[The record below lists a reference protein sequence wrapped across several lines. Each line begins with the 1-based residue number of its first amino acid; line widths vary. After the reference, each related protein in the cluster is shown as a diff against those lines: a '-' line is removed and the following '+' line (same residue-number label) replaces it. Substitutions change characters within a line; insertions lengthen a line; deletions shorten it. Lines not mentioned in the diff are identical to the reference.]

1 MDLGSLNRRERL
13 VLAGGVAFVLIF
25 LVVQFGVLPLLD
37 WRTQIRRQLE
47 RAETDL
53 VDLRSLAT
61 EYEGLRR
68 RQEVWRQ
75 RVSHRPTEFKLLT
88 FINEKAGEAG
98 VKIASMKPSTS
109 KPKDSPYTIS
119 RVEVKLEEITLKQ
132 LTPLLHLLEASD
144 MMVFIQRLSIT
155 KKGEE
160 NVVDV
165 VMQVETYES

>member
-1 MDLGSLNRRERL
+1 MELGSLNRRERWI
-13 VLAGGVAFVLIF
+13 LAGGVAFVVVF
-25 LVVQFGVLPLLD
+25 LVVQFGVMPLLD
-37 WRTQIRRQLE
+37 WRRQARRQLTV
-47 RAETDL
+47 AESDL
-53 VDLRSLAT
+53 GELRSLAS

-75 RVSHRPTEFKLLT
+75 RVSHRPPEFKLLT

-132 LTPLLHLLEASD
+132 LAPLLHLLETSD

-160 NVVDV
+160 SVVDV